1 MESQSLFVVWCSAK
15 VAKCFTEKCGVTQ
28 LSNNDKQKISNR
40 EYTCTW
46 AKYAVE
52 AS

>member
-1 MESQSLFVVWCSAK
+1 MVSESLFFVWYSAK
-15 VAKCFTEKCGVTQ
+15 AVKCFTEKCGVAQIT
-28 LSNNDKQKISNR
+28 NNDKQKISNR